1 MPGSTQY
8 QQQQQQQKQTDRQ
21 NIAPSQTSIGLGILG
36 TTIDTVVPFGPSDMS
51 ASLMAGDV
59 ILEIDGTAVNENNIG
74 ALLIGDDEAGSL
86 VCVTARSSSGDIRK
100 HEVFRQLRTELIS
113 ATSTYQLIE
122 MIKADIHG
130 NATSVAALEQLSNLL
145 KTIYVQKYQEIASL
159 RKLVAQKR
167 SAGGVQMDGRMG
179 LELQESERQRMH
191 NEIHDLQQQVVKDL
205 ERASKE
211 RQRQIQKENELE
223 NAKTKMALLERA
235 ADKYQVSLP
244 CFILPVLV
252 RSESNAPSF
261 VYHFPLFPFLVF
273 NFDDSRS
280 FYYAYVAFLLFNMT
294 LFRRNYYK

>member
-1 MPGSTQY
+1 
-8 QQQQQQQKQTDRQ
+8 
-21 NIAPSQTSIGLGILG
+21 
-36 TTIDTVVPFGPSDMS
+36 
-51 ASLMAGDV
+51 MAGDV
-59 ILEIDGTAVNENNIG
+59 ILEIDGTAVNEKNIG

-100 HEVFRQLRTELIS
+100 HEVFRQLRTELIA
-113 ATSTYQLIE
+113 ATSAYQLIE

-130 NATSVAALEQLSNLL
+130 NAPSVAALEQLSNLL

-179 LELQESERQRMH
+179 LELQESERQRMQ
-191 NEIHDLQQQVVKDL
+191 NEILDLQQQVARDL

-252 RSESNAPSF
+252 RSESNAPNL
-261 VYHFPLFPFLVF
+261 VYHFSPFLFLVF
-273 NFDDSRS
+273 NFDDSRLC
-280 FYYAYVAFLLFNMT
+280 YYIYVVFLLSNIT
-294 LFRRNYYK
+294 I